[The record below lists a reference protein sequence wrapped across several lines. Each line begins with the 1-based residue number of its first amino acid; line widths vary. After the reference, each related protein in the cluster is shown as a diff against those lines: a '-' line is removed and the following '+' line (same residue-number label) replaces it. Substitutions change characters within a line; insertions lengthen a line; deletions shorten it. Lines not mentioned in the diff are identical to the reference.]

1 MMYRDTA
8 FWPSKHWGRVMDINW
23 LRDFVCLGRT
33 LNFTRAAEERNI
45 TQSAFSRRIKSLE
58 NWIGV
63 PLIDRA
69 TYPVRL
75 SEAGQHFLPVAQA
88 TVAEL
93 TDARQ
98 SIREQA
104 RGNATFQRFAALHA
118 ISVNFLQPR
127 MAAFERQHPE
137 VRTRVIS
144 DSLTACC
151 QLLNEGGCEFLL
163 YYRHQDVS
171 PILDETRFVRKDI
184 CDERLIPVAQHAAAS
199 RYGWALPG
207 TPGRPVPY
215 LSYDPNTFLGTVV
228 DQTIGSRKTALDLRY
243 MDALAEALKRRTL
256 AGGGIAWLPEF
267 SIRDELDSGELVRMG
282 GRDWTATMTI
292 SLFCSPERLDKMGQM
307 IWDQF

>member
-1 MMYRDTA
+1 
-8 FWPSKHWGRVMDINW
+8 MDINW
-23 LRDFVCLGRT
+23 LRDFICLGRT

-58 NWIGV
+58 TWMGV

-75 SEAGQHFLPVAQA
+75 SEAGQQFLPVAQA
-88 TVAEL
+88 TVSEL
-93 TDARQ
+93 TETRQ
-98 SIREQA
+98 ALREQV

-127 MAAFERQHPE
+127 MAEFERQYPD

-163 YYRHQDVS
+163 YYRHQDVA

-184 CDERLIPVAQHAAAS
+184 CEERLIPVAQHSAAS

-207 TPGRPVPY
+207 TSGHEVPY

-228 DQTIGSRKTALDLRY
+228 DQTIGNRRAALNVRY

-256 AGGGIAWLPEF
+256 SGAGLAWLPEF
-267 SIRDELDSGELVRMG
+267 SIEDELASGELVRMG
-282 GRDWTATMTI
+282 GPKWTATMTI
-292 SLFCSPERLDKMGQM
+292 SLFCSPERLDEVGRM
-307 IWDQF
+307 IWDRF

>member
-1 MMYRDTA
+1 
-8 FWPSKHWGRVMDINW
+8 MDINW

-33 LNFTRAAEERNI
+33 LNFTRAAEERNV

-69 TYPVRL
+69 TSPVRL
-75 SEAGQHFLPVAQA
+75 SEAGQQFLPVAQA
-88 TVAEL
+88 TVAEI

-98 SIREQA
+98 AIREQA

-127 MAAFERQHPE
+127 MAEFERQYPD

-163 YYRHQDVS
+163 YYRHQDVA

-184 CDERLIPVAQHAAAS
+184 CDERLIPVAQHEAAAH
-199 RYGWALPG
+199 YGWALPV
-207 TPGRPVPY
+207 PEGREVPY

-228 DQTIGSRKTALDLRY
+228 DQTIGSRRPALNLRY
-243 MDALAEALKRRTL
+243 MDALAEALKRRAL
-256 AGGGIAWLPEF
+256 EGAGLAWLPEF
-267 SIRDELDSGELVRMG
+267 SIARELEEGTLVRMG

-292 SLFCSPERLDKMGQM
+292 SLFCSPERLDETGRLL
-307 IWDQF
+307 WERF

>member
-1 MMYRDTA
+1 
-8 FWPSKHWGRVMDINW
+8 MDINW
-23 LRDFVCLGRT
+23 LRDFICLGRT

-58 NWIGV
+58 TWIGV

-69 TYPVRL
+69 SYPVRL
-75 SEAGQHFLPVAQA
+75 SEAGYQFLPVAQA
-88 TVAEL
+88 TVSEL
-93 TDARQ
+93 TGARQ
-98 SIREQA
+98 ALREQA

-118 ISVNFLQPR
+118 ISVNFLQTKI
-127 MAAFERQHPE
+127 AEFERQHPD

-163 YYRHQDVS
+163 YYRHQDVA

-184 CDERLIPVAQHAAAS
+184 CEERLIPVAQHAAAA

-207 TPGRPVPY
+207 SEGRGVPY

-228 DQTIGSRKTALDLRY
+228 DQTIGNRRTALNLRY

-256 AGGGIAWLPEF
+256 SGAGIAWLPEF
-267 SIRDELDSGELVRMG
+267 SIGEELATGELVRMG
-282 GRDWTATMTI
+282 GREWTATMTI
-292 SLFCSPERLDKMGQM
+292 SLFCSPERLDDVGRM
-307 IWDQF
+307 IWDRF